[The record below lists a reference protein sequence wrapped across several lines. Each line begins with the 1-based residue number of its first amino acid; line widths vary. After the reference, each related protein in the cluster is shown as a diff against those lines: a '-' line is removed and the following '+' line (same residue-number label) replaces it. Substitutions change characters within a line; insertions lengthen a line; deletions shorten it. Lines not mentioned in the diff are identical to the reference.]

1 MSQLAQFD
9 ASIAP
14 TVIADAAGG
23 DAAALERIIR
33 RYHDDMTGV
42 CVVICGGDADLAQ
55 DAVQAAWP
63 VAWQR
68 LATLRDPDRLR
79 PWLITIAANQARQV
93 LRRRRI
99 QRVAEIR
106 AIEPLV
112 VHHDPAGGIDLTDL
126 ATALRRLPPE
136 DRALLALRYVA
147 ELDSTEIGRALGIS
161 ASGARSRLERLLLRL
176 RKELQDD

>member
-1 MSQLAQFD
+1 MTNLVGVE

-14 TVIADAAGG
+14 TVIAEAAGG
-23 DAAALERIIR
+23 DAAALERIVR

-63 VAWQR
+63 IAWRR
-68 LATLRDPDRLR
+68 LGTLRDPDRLR
-79 PWLITIAANQARQV
+79 PWLVSIAANEARQV

-99 QRVAEIR
+99 QVVAEIK
-106 AIEPLV
+106 AIDPDTRNA
-112 VHHDPAGGIDLTDL
+112 DPAGKLDLADL
-126 ATALRRLPPE
+126 ATALRRLKPE

-147 ELDSTEIGRALGIS
+147 ELDSDEIGRALGIS

-176 RKELQDD
+176 RKELQDG